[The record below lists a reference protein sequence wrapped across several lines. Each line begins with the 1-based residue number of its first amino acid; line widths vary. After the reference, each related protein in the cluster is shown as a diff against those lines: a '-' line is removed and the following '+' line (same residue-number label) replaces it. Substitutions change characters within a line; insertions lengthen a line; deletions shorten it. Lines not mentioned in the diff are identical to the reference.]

1 MKKRLSFLVVVFT
14 LMFSVSLIA
23 TSLDVTPPLKLTT
36 DGSSRHLTSSNVA
49 NIVKNRGDRQTV
61 IDSVPAPGLEHMG
74 LAWDGT
80 YLYNASNEFSP
91 IVVYKI
97 DPASGITIDT
107 ITTQINSAVLGCT
120 YLNGSLWIQ
129 EWYTVGNTYE
139 VNPTTGNTISSF
151 LSPATVNS
159 RGLTNDGTY
168 LWIMGTGG
176 SWNSGTAYQ
185 VTTTGV
191 TNRTVDISSDINWPM
206 DAVWNSY
213 RGTLFLTVDGT
224 NDIRELDVS
233 GATAV
238 LLDAFPHPDPSGIVE
253 GLTYDGQYLWTC
265 SYYGSWIWQIDIGDP
280 GGTVQEK
287 PDIKTPLVF
296 DLQQNTPNPF
306 RNGKT
311 AISYTTSTNGSVKLS
326 IYDNTGRLV
335 KTLIDRTNES
345 AGHKTIYWD
354 GMDNN
359 NRSVAA
365 GVYFYKLTAEDRTA
379 TKRIVLVR

>member
-1 MKKRLSFLVVVFT
+1 MKKRLSFLVFVFT
-14 LMFSVSLIA
+14 LMFSLSLIA
-23 TSLDVTPPLKLTT
+23 VSLDATPPQRLK
-36 DGSSRHLTSSNVA
+36 DGTSGTLSALNVG
-49 NIVKNRGDRQTV
+49 KESKKHGDRQTV
-61 IDSVPAPGLEHMG
+61 IDSVPAPGTKHMG
-74 LAWDGT
+74 LGWDGT
-80 YLYNASNEFSP
+80 YLYNVSNEFLP

-97 DPASGITIDT
+97 DPVSGITIDT

-129 EWYTVGNTYE
+129 EFYIVGNTYE
-139 VNPTTGNTISSF
+139 VDPTTGNTISSF

-176 SWNSGTAYQ
+176 NFNMGTAYQ

-191 TNRTVDISSDINWPM
+191 TNRTVDISIDIDWPI
-206 DAVWNSY
+206 DAAWNSY
-213 RGTLFLTVDGT
+213 RGTLFLTVDNT
-224 NDIRELDVS
+224 FDIRELDVS
-233 GATAV
+233 GGTSI
-238 LLDAFPHPDPSGIVE
+238 LLDSFSHPDPSGIIE
-253 GLTYDGQYLWTC
+253 GITYDGHYLWTC
-265 SYYGSWIWQIDIGDP
+265 SFYGAWIWQIDIGDP
-280 GGTVQEK
+280 CVAEQKK
-287 PDIKTPLVF
+287 PDVKTPHVF

-311 AISYTTSTNGSVKLS
+311 AISYTTPGNGSVKLS
-326 IYDNTGRLV
+326 IYDNAGRLV
-335 KTLIDRTNES
+335 RTLIDRTNEG

-365 GVYFYKLTAEDRTA
+365 GVYFYKLSAENKTA
-379 TKRIVLVR
+379 TKKMVVVK